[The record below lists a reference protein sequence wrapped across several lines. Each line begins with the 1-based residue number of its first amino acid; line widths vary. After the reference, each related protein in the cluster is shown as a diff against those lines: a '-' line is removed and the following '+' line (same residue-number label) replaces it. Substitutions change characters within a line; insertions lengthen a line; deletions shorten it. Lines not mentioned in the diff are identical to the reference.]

1 MWEPMS
7 RKSGHERNMNM
18 INKTKKNVV
27 STRTLQRK
35 KKISCFKNLMDY
47 FFRFYLVF
55 KNGIKIP
62 APVATNN
69 KTT

>member
-1 MWEPMS
+1 
-7 RKSGHERNMNM
+7 
-18 INKTKKNVV
+18 
-27 STRTLQRK
+27 
-35 KKISCFKNLMDY
+35 MDY

-69 KTT
+69 KTTWRTVKTTFINFTINALAFELSIPSTVTICWDMCSIFDI